1 MSDLI
6 FFAFIFKPV
15 TDFNISGFNFLG
27 LFRIIR
33 NRSIHF
39 FDLFRCSRFN
49 CRLIFKELTVI
60 NVIAVK
66 NCFCLFDLWSIKRI
80 VLVIG
85 FQNINCSVLS
95 VLNILL
101 GDVSAVSNQFIY
113 HISNLRISQSDSNI
127 IFGMFIV
134 SACHCNAF
142 VWTIV
147 HTFNDANKIAAGISA
162 PSKFI
167 TEEFCFLLSG
177 MFLREVFVNSEFAVR
192 KS

>member
-60 NVIAVK
+60 NVIAAK

-101 GDVSAVSNQFIY
+101 SDVLAVSNQLIY
-113 HISNLRISQSDSNI
+113 QIGSLRIGEMYINI
-127 IFGMFIV
+127 VFGMFLV
-134 SACHCNAF
+134 GACHCNAF
-142 VWTIV
+142 VRAIV
-147 HTFNDANKIAAGISA
+147 HAFNAASIAASVAA

-167 TEEFCFLLSG
+167 TQKLCLLLSG
-177 MFLREVFVNSEFAVR
+177 MFLREVFLYSEFAVR